1 MLVTL
6 QIENYALIE
15 QVSIPFG
22 PGLNVLTGETGSGK
36 SILVDALGLLLGE
49 RAEAGVIRAG
59 SAQAVVTGTFTSP
72 FASATDAAAWAGERG
87 LSAPES
93 EIRLR
98 REVGAARSRAFIG
111 HEVVTVGLMRQL
123 AQRLG
128 EIHSQNEA
136 LVSFTP
142 AAQLRLLDRFAG
154 LDEELIALAAAFLAW
169 RQWRDRLRSEQEEQQ
184 QRLRLQEQW
193 RFECD
198 ELAAAQ
204 LRPNEDLGL
213 EQERQVL
220 ANAERILANAQSA
233 YQCLYE
239 GDDAAAAQ
247 LKVALRPLQDWQR
260 FDPSLATLCQRLESV
275 RAEVNDI
282 AADVQRLADH
292 IEAAP
297 KRLAE
302 IEARLVALDRLKHKY
317 GPTLADVIAHH
328 AKVEQQ
334 LLTLHSAAATAAAAA
349 ARETAA
355 AAAYRKAAATISKK
369 RRVAAAKLA
378 RALEAEVAE
387 LAMQLRFEVEFA
399 TAQTDAAPEPW
410 TAAGWDQIRF
420 LASLNPGEPLHAVA
434 EIASGGELSRL
445 LLALHLTAE
454 ANTKRAARSPARRTL
469 VLDEIDAGIGGKA
482 AAAVGRKLQRLGEH
496 YQVLCVT
503 HLAQIASFAAH
514 HLRVEKAEHQGR
526 TRTQVEELAGKDRI
540 AEIARML
547 AGDAD
552 APTALRHAREL
563 LQAARAAGAP

>member
-15 QVSIPFG
+15 QVSMAFG

-49 RAEAGVIRAG
+49 RAEAAVIRSG
-59 SAQAVVTGTFTSP
+59 SSQAVVTGTFSSP
-72 FASATDAAAWAGERG
+72 FASAAEAAAWSDERG
-87 LSAPES
+87 LAAPES

-98 REVGAARSRAFIG
+98 REVGGSRSRAFIG

-154 LDEELIALAAAFLAW
+154 IDEGVAALGAAFAEW

-184 QRLRLQEQW
+184 QRLRRQEQW
-193 RFECD
+193 RFESE

-204 LRPNEDLGL
+204 LRPDEDREL
-213 EQERQVL
+213 EQERQLLV
-220 ANAERILANAQSA
+220 NAGRILADAQAA

-239 GDDAAAAQ
+239 SDDAAAAQ
-247 LKVALRPLQDWQR
+247 LKAALRPLQDWQR
-260 FDPSLATLCQRLESV
+260 FDASLTSLCERLESA
-275 RAEVNDI
+275 RAEVNDV
-282 AADVQRLADH
+282 AAEVRRLADQV
-292 IEAAP
+292 EAAP
-297 KRLAE
+297 ERLAE
-302 IEARLVALDRLKHKY
+302 IELRLVLLDRLKRKY
-317 GPTLADVIAHH
+317 GPTLAEVMAHH
-328 AKVEQQ
+328 EAVEQQ
-334 LLTLHSAAATAAAAA
+334 LQSLQSAAAAA
-349 ARETAA
+349 AAAGAQEAAA
-355 AAAYRKAAATISKK
+355 AAAYRSAAASLSKK
-369 RRVAAAKLA
+369 RRAAAPRLA
-378 RALEAEVAE
+378 RALEAEVQE

-399 TAQTDAAPEPW
+399 NPPAEAPPDSW
-410 TAAGWDQIRF
+410 TPTGWDQVRF
-420 LASLNPGEPLHAVA
+420 HASLNPGEALQPVA
-434 EIASGGELSRL
+434 ESASGGELSRL
-445 LLALHLTAE
+445 LLALHLTVE
-454 ANTKRAARSPARRTL
+454 ANAKRAAKSATRRTL

-503 HLAQIASFAAH
+503 HLAQIASYAAH
-514 HLRVEKAEHQGR
+514 HLSVEKAEHRGR
-526 TRTQVEELAGKDRI
+526 TRTQVQELRGKERI

-563 LQAARAAGAP
+563 LQASGAAGS